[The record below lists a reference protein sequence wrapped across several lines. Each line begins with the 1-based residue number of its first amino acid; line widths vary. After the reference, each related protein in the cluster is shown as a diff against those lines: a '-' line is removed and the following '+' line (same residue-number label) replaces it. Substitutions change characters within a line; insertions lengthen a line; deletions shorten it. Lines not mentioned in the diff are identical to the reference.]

1 MKEQDFG
8 KDCPRNTLDMISLKI
23 IFLFVV
29 YFPVLWW
36 KLNCWSELQFL
47 TFFFFLV
54 SSPSQ
59 NSYSKYVKNLISLKI
74 YHRGYYH
81 FSARYSKGMEFCIA
95 ETISGLFFFF
105 SPTSE
110 IVTGQLCSWVKIKI
124 LRYLFIQEKNLHT
137 LAGRKPLHLSIASSL
152 LTSSRTQL
160 MASSMIAGHA
170 HTVHFLTFC
179 FSL

>member
-1 MKEQDFG
+1 MNFSFW
-8 KDCPRNTLDMISLKI
+8 L
-23 IFLFVV
+23 
-29 YFPVLWW
+29 
-36 KLNCWSELQFL
+36 
-47 TFFFFLV
+47 FFFFLV

-95 ETISGLFFFF
+95 KTISRLFFFF
-105 SPTSE
+105 PYFWIQQNPE